1 VRNEVGKF
9 VMKQSGTLRIKAIA
23 LTMVAG
29 YVDGYAL
36 RVFGI
41 YVSFMSG
48 NTTLA
53 GTQLG
58 QTHYLAA
65 LAPMLAIAGFLCGS
79 FLGNWFTHSQMRHS
93 QRALFL
99 SAAALLACFL
109 VLNLYAAATPNLGIL
124 VLSLAMGMINPAVT
138 RIGSEPISLT
148 FVTGTL
154 NKIGNHLAL
163 AVRRTSLPDAQGAW
177 DTHFHR
183 AFLEASVWAGFLSGA
198 VLSGLASRHYGVLGM
213 LPASIV
219 LLALALATH
228 SETATPPAQA

>member
-1 VRNEVGKF
+1 
-9 VMKQSGTLRIKAIA
+9 MKQSGILRIQAIA

-58 QTHYLAA
+58 QTHFLAA

-79 FLGNWFTHSQMRHS
+79 FFGNWFTHSEMRNS
-93 QRALFL
+93 QRVLFL

-109 VLNLYAAATPNLGIL
+109 VLNLYAATAPNLGIL
-124 VLSLAMGMINPAVT
+124 VLSVAMGMINPAVT

-163 AVRRTSLPDAQGAW
+163 AVRGTSLPDAQGAW
-177 DTHFHR
+177 DTRFHR

-198 VLSGLASRHYGVLGM
+198 ILSGLASRHYGVLAM

-219 LLALALATH
+219 LLAMALATH
-228 SETATPPAQA
+228 SETKAAQA